1 MSTPDGLKLPL
12 NDTDKITDCASLV
25 QTAKEAI
32 TQGDPLKALA
42 NFELATEIDPSNLD
56 ALIGKTRTLLRI
68 GDVDQ
73 AVQTCDQ
80 LRQAH
85 ETPLVWALHEVV
97 TTLYNAHAQIRHVN
111 IGGGPFFN
119 FSSWL
124 NLESVPSP
132 SNPIP
137 TQLTNE
143 TTIPLE
149 TGAVRTVF
157 SSHCFEHLDDETVA
171 RCLCEANRVL
181 GPDGVLVI
189 KLPNFDAALNAWQN
203 NDLSYFSDKAWG
215 YGGVNSTWASKGVV
229 DSIDR
234 RASMVFCGYG
244 NQAYGDHFADRRNFG
259 PDAYHGPADCD
270 EGMLVKLKD
279 SSSPW
284 AIARALRTFVEE
296 TEVEPIFSHRN
307 AWSEVEFKKLLS
319 ESGFRLLST
328 DAQSICTHLSH
339 IPGIET
345 AQDISCYYLCIVDGD
360 TS

>member
-1 MSTPDGLKLPL
+1 MSTTDNHNTPL
-12 NDTDKITDCASLV
+12 NDPDETAACAVLV

-32 TQGDPLKALA
+32 TQENPLNGLA
-42 NFELATEIDPSNLD
+42 NFELAVEIDPSNVD
-56 ALIGKTRTLLRI
+56 ALIGKTRALLRI

-73 AVQTCDQ
+73 AVQTCDR
-80 LRQAH
+80 LRLSH
-85 ETPLVWALHEVV
+85 ETPLVWALHEVI
-97 TTLYNAHAQIRHVN
+97 TTLYNTHAPIRNVN

-137 TQLTNE
+137 TQLTHE

-149 TGAVRTVF
+149 TGSVRTVF

-181 GPDGVLVI
+181 DTEGLLVI

-215 YGGVNSTWASKGVV
+215 YGGVNSTWASKGVT
-229 DSIDR
+229 DNIDR
-234 RASMVFCGYG
+234 RASMIFCGYG
-244 NQAYGDHFADRRNFG
+244 NQAYGDHFAHRRNFC
-259 PDAYHGPADCD
+259 PDAYHGPAACD
-270 EGMLVKLKD
+270 EAMLAKLKTNA
-279 SSSPW
+279 SPW
-284 AIARALRTFVEE
+284 TIARTLRTFVEE

-307 AWSEVEFKKLLS
+307 AWSEHEFSKLLRK
-319 ESGFRLLST
+319 SGFRILST
-328 DAQSICTHLSH
+328 DAQSICRHLSH

-345 AQDISCYYLCIVDGD
+345 AQDISCYFLCVVDGD
-360 TS
+360 AL